1 MNRPSKTRRMM
12 LWRRQC
18 LSFSASLFPAVFF
31 LYFTTFNWNLF
42 SCLSP
47 ALGLKH
53 PVHPRNKIS
62 SQRSSRTHLA
72 QYSFKALLSQGKN
85 NRFSALYQ
93 QFSFRITAEEAA
105 SSSPEKFALS
115 NLRSQLFEPRFLLF
129 NLLFQLIIFA

>member
-31 LYFTTFNWNLF
+31 LHYRSFIEINLVAYPLHLV
-42 SCLSP
+42 SNIQCIQGTKSVLNAHPELTWLNILSK
-47 ALGLKH
+47 L
-53 PVHPRNKIS
+53 
-62 SQRSSRTHLA
+62 
-72 QYSFKALLSQGKN
+72 YSAKARIAVCQSVN
-85 NRFSALYQ
+85 Q
-93 QFSFRITAEEAA
+93 QFLFRITAEEAA

-129 NLLFQLIIFA
+129 NLLFRLIIFA